1 MSNPICLVGTIA
13 TDPRFSQSGSRVPF
27 CSFRLASND
36 RRYDREKA
44 EWVDGETTW
53 VSVHVFRGLAEHAR
67 ESFAKGDRVIVSG
80 RLRVRRWEKDE
91 RTGISVAVEADA
103 LGHDLRWGVSRFER
117 RAGGS
122 AAGGLGGARGEAAS
136 LARGGS
142 GWATPATQESPR
154 EDGAPAP
161 GADVPGADVPG
172 ADAPG
177 TGSERWEEAGVSRE
191 ASAPD
196 DARAP
201 EYEADAFTPV
211 AA

>member
-80 RLRVRRWEKDE
+80 RLRVRRWEKE
-91 RTGISVAVEADA
+91 EKTGISVAVEADA

-122 AAGGLGGARGEAAS
+122 AAGGETAGAVG
-136 LARGGS
+136 GGS
-142 GWATPATQESPR
+142 GWATPTMQESPR
-154 EDGAPAP
+154 EGGASAP
-161 GADVPGADVPG
+161 GADVPDTYAPG
-172 ADAPG
+172 A
-177 TGSERWEEAGVSRE
+177 GSERLEGAAASRE
-191 ASAPD
+191 ASAPGE
-196 DARAP
+196 AP
-201 EYEADAFTPV
+201 APQYEADDFTPV